1 MKQHLIYCGLMANNG
16 LSEEETRKLVND
28 LAMVHF
34 PNGHTIHEAVGRW
47 AGVMVQCNE
56 NTMIVEVWEMAGF
69 DAPPLARFIKAYK
82 EQAAQESVVLLT
94 REVEVLVC

>member
-16 LSEEETRKLVND
+16 LSEDDTRQLVND
-28 LAMVHF
+28 LAMKHF

-56 NTMIVEVWEMAGF
+56 NTMIVEVWEMPGF
-69 DAPPLARFIKAYK
+69 DVPPLAKFVGDYK
-82 EQAAQESVVLLT
+82 NQAAQESVVLIT
-94 REVEVLVC
+94 REVEAVVF

>member
-16 LSEEETRKLVND
+16 LTEDETRQLVND
-28 LAMVHF
+28 LAMKHF

-56 NTMIVEVWEMAGF
+56 ATMIVEVWEMNGF
-69 DAPPLARFIKAYK
+69 DVPPLAKFIGDYK
-82 EQAAQESVVLLT
+82 NGAAQESVVLIT
-94 REVEVLVC
+94 REVEAVVF